1 MTILQTII
9 MAITEGLTE
18 FLPISSTGHM
28 ILISNIL
35 KIQQTAFVK
44 DFEIF
49 IQLGAILAVVVLFLP
64 KFIKPSKDWIK
75 IIVGFIP
82 TAVIGLILYKIVKT
96 YLLGNTVIVA
106 AALLIGGFALLAL
119 ELWFKNRK
127 PTLDKINDVNYQ
139 KSATLGLFQAIS
151 IIPGVSR
158 SAATISGGMLLG
170 MTRKLAV
177 EFSFLLAVPTMIAAS
192 GLDLVKSGFHFS
204 GHEYLL
210 LVIGFVVAFVTA
222 MIAVKAFVKYVES
235 HSFIPFAIYR
245 IVLGVIVLLSVR
257 T

>member
-28 ILISNIL
+28 ILISDLL

-49 IQLGAILAVVVLFLP
+49 IQLGAILAVVVLYLP
-64 KFIKPSKDWIK
+64 KFIKPSKDWVK

-96 YLLGNTVIVA
+96 YLLGNTLIVA
-106 AALLIGGFALLAL
+106 VALLLGGIALLVL
-119 ELWFKNRK
+119 EWWFKSRQ
-127 PTLDKINDVNYQ
+127 PVINSIDEVNYQ

-158 SAATISGGMLLG
+158 SAATISGGMILG

-192 GLDLVKSGFHFS
+192 GLDLVKSGWHFS
-204 GHEYLL
+204 GREYLL
-210 LVIGFVVAFVTA
+210 LGIGFVVAFLTA

-235 HSFIPFAIYR
+235 HSFVTFAIYR
-245 IVLGVIVLLSVR
+245 IVLGVVVLLLVR
-257 T
+257 